1 MPHSNMGLLLDLIG
15 CPEHSDYDS
24 PTWLVVSLTFDLAG
38 LAGDGVGNIFSVPL
52 ICRPCRSRTSE
63 GRVQRD
69 LRSHLP
75 EGLRGYVVVDVLEP
89 AQQGELLQLEAAAAT
104 GNS

>member
-1 MPHSNMGLLLDLIG
+1 MGLLLDLIG

-24 PTWLVVSLTFDLAG
+24 PTWLVVSLTFDLSGG

-75 EGLRGYVVVDVLEP
+75 EGLRRYVVVDVLEP
-89 AQQGELLQLEAAAAT
+89 AQQGELLMLD
-104 GNS
+104 SSS